1 MQNKSAAVDKNATLF
16 YLFCMRLTQPKDIFM
31 KHLLGFISS
40 VSIILVA
47 IKAQSAEGYLT
58 HISCISQTETAK
70 ITAEFKTIL
79 GSYKRAS
86 LTIAKINSAEFR
98 LDEVPTVGPLV
109 LALKSVTTK
118 QAEIPLKNL
127 VINKNE
133 EELSVQTLAGI
144 EQININ
150 CKISISENLKY

>member
-1 MQNKSAAVDKNATLF
+1 MNRYFSLIA
-16 YLFCMRLTQPKDIFM
+16 C
-31 KHLLGFISS
+31 LLLSTIAQANS
-40 VSIILVA
+40 V
-47 IKAQSAEGYLT
+47 EGYST
-58 HISCISQTETAK
+58 FIACISQTETTK
-70 ITAEFKTIL
+70 VTAEFKTIL

-86 LTIAKINSAEFR
+86 LTIAKINGAEFR

-127 VINKNE
+127 VINKTE
-133 EELSVQTLAGI
+133 EELSVQTLAGL